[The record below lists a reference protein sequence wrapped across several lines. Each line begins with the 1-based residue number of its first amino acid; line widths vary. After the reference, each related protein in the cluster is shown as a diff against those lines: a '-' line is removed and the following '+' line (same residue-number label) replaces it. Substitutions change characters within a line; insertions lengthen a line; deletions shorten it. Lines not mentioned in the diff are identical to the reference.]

1 MKEGWG
7 AVERRVEEGGVRG
20 KMGRKEVGGMGMKV
34 WGREEEMKGIEEEGG
49 LEEWWGEN
57 VK

>member
-1 MKEGWG
+1 
-7 AVERRVEEGGVRG
+7 
-20 KMGRKEVGGMGMKV
+20 MGRKEVGGMGMKV